1 VGGGAIPHPEKETLM
16 SDKINGTEV
25 VTENFCVRNKITFDD
40 VKSFVGESK
49 ALAANPSAPQGEI
62 VNTLA
67 DQDILNKRLLS
78 CALVDAS
85 GEEEVELS
93 VEDVVKHVTAPV
105 PIPPVSYV
113 TGSFDVAVGETLA
126 ISSANKAMLKPA
138 VPDTVKIDPKFLVS
152 ALGFYVDGT
161 EAGTIAE
168 IGIVVE
174 DGVLTG
180 ISAPA
185 ALTDAT
191 TVRINILLSIY
202 QDE

>member
-1 VGGGAIPHPEKETLM
+1 MGGGAIPHPEKETLM

-40 VKSFVGESK
+40 VKSFVE
-49 ALAANPSAPQGEI
+49 PGEI

-67 DQDILNKRLLS
+67 EQEILNKGLLD
-78 CALVDAS
+78 CYLLDAS
-85 GEEEVELS
+85 GEGEPVKLS

-113 TGSFDVAVGETLA
+113 TGSFDVAVGGTLD
-126 ISSANKAMLKPA
+126 ISADKDKLKPP
-138 VPDTVKIDPKFLVS
+138 VPNEVKIDPKFLVS
-152 ALGFYVDGT
+152 ALGFYADGT

-168 IGIVVE
+168 IVIEVVN
-174 DGVLTG
+174 GVLTA
-180 ISAPA
+180 IRAPA

-191 TVRINILLSIY
+191 TVTINILLAIY
-202 QDE
+202 QVE

>member
-1 VGGGAIPHPEKETLM
+1 M

-40 VKSFVGESK
+40 VKSFVE
-49 ALAANPSAPQGEI
+49 PGEI

-67 DQDILNKRLLS
+67 EQEILNKGLLD
-78 CALVDAS
+78 CYLLDAS
-85 GEEEVELS
+85 GEGEPVKLS

-113 TGSFDVAVGETLA
+113 TGSFDVAVGGTLD
-126 ISSANKAMLKPA
+126 ISADKDKLKPP
-138 VPDTVKIDPKFLVS
+138 VPNEVKIDPKFLVS
-152 ALGFYVDGT
+152 ALGFYADGT

-168 IGIVVE
+168 IVIEVVN
-174 DGVLTG
+174 GVLTA
-180 ISAPA
+180 IRAPA

-191 TVRINILLSIY
+191 TVTINILLAIY
-202 QDE
+202 QVE

>member
-1 VGGGAIPHPEKETLM
+1 M

-40 VKSFVGESK
+40 VKSFVE
-49 ALAANPSAPQGEI
+49 PGEI

-67 DQDILNKRLLS
+67 EQEILNKGLLD
-78 CALVDAS
+78 CYLLDAS
-85 GEEEVELS
+85 GEEEVKLS

-113 TGSFDVAVGETLA
+113 TGSFDVPVDSKLE
-126 ISSANKAMLKPA
+126 ISSENKAMLKPP
-138 VPDTVKIDPKFLVS
+138 VPEALVIHPQFLVS
-152 ALGFYVDGT
+152 ALGYYVDGT

-168 IGIVVE
+168 IVIDVVN
-174 DGVLTG
+174 GKFTG
-180 ISAPA
+180 IQAPD

-191 TVRINILLSIY
+191 TVRINILLAIY
-202 QDE
+202 QVE

>member
-1 VGGGAIPHPEKETLM
+1 M

-40 VKSFVGESK
+40 VKGFVGE
-49 ALAANPSAPQGEI
+49 PGDI

-67 DQDILNKRLLS
+67 EQEILNKGLLD
-78 CALVDAS
+78 CYLLDAS
-85 GEEEVELS
+85 GEEEVKLS

-113 TGSFDVAVGETLA
+113 TGSFDVAVGGKLE
-126 ISSANKAMLKPA
+126 ISANKDKLKP
-138 VPDTVKIDPKFLVS
+138 PFPEELDIDPQFLVS
-152 ALGFYVDGT
+152 ALGFYADGT

-168 IGIVVE
+168 IEIVVFE
-174 DGVLTG
+174 GLLDSIT
-180 ISAPA
+180 APA

-191 TVRINILLSIY
+191 TVRINILLAIY
-202 QDE
+202 QVE

>member
-1 VGGGAIPHPEKETLM
+1 M

-25 VTENFCVRNKITFDD
+25 VTENFCVRNKIMFDD

-78 CALVDAS
+78 CKLVDAS

-105 PIPPVSYV
+105 PPVSYV

-168 IGIVVE
+168 IGIVVD

-191 TVRINILLSIY
+191 TVRINILMSIY

>member
-1 VGGGAIPHPEKETLM
+1 M

-113 TGSFDVAVGETLA
+113 TGSFDVAVGDTLK
-126 ISSANKAMLKPA
+126 ISSARATLKPA
-138 VPDTVKIDPKFLVS
+138 VPEGVDIHSKFLVS

-191 TVRINILLSIY
+191 TIRINILMSIY

>member
-1 VGGGAIPHPEKETLM
+1 M

-40 VKSFVGESK
+40 VKGFVGE
-49 ALAANPSAPQGEI
+49 PGEI

-67 DQDILNKRLLS
+67 GQRILNKELLS
-78 CALVDAS
+78 CYLVDCHLVDAS
-85 GEEEVELS
+85 GEGEVKLS

-113 TGSFDVAVGETLA
+113 TGSFDVAVGGTLD
-126 ISSANKAMLKPA
+126 ISGNKHKLKPP
-138 VPDTVKIDPKFLVS
+138 VPKALDIDPKFLVS

-168 IGIVVE
+168 IKIVVFE
-174 DGVLTG
+174 GVLDG
-180 ISAPA
+180 IIAPA

-191 TVRINILLSIY
+191 TVRINILLAIY
-202 QDE
+202 QVE